1 MKIDAGEFDDM
12 PQVIRP
18 LPPQVDS
25 PSNAAQV
32 KPISELIE
40 DIEKEEEVLEY
51 NFENKKEMQRYKT
64 NDFKVKQFL

>member
-1 MKIDAGEFDDM
+1 MKIDASEFDDM

-25 PSNAAQV
+25 TSNTAQV

>member
-12 PQVIRP
+12 PHVIRP
-18 LPPQVDS
+18 LPAQVDS
-25 PSNAAQV
+25 PSNAQI

-40 DIEKEEEVLEY
+40 DIEKEEEVLEA
-51 NFENKKEMQRYKT
+51 NFGDKKEMQRYKT